1 MLPKT
6 PGMETSTS
14 DILEVNLRGRILL
27 GAARHGVRD
36 PQRVAVL
43 ARAII
48 AVVDHY
54 HPEGRPSLRQLEP
67 LLTEQL
73 ALLEAALMNAR
84 AQEAPAPVVGQT
96 ARSEDVSPEEV
107 AEEAPRGLR
116 RRILKGKGHTVVA
129 KSMEEKLREGRRPVQ
144 ELLRKDCVQLGL
156 IDSKQ
161 AERLIRSMLGKQ
173 PDVAELEVVEVLRQ
187 ILQDQVKG
195 IIRRLKGGP
204 WATPQAQEEMRLDI
218 HHARSVKSILMLT
231 RQVIKERRAWEKKH
245 RKGLFG
251 GLFGGRR
258 GLGG

>member
-1 MLPKT
+1 
-6 PGMETSTS
+6 MEISTS
-14 DILEVNLRGRILL
+14 DTLEVNLRGRILL

-36 PQRVAVL
+36 PRRVAVL

-48 AVVDHY
+48 AVVEHY

-73 ALLEAALMNAR
+73 ALLEAALLKAR
-84 AQEAPAPVVGQT
+84 AQEAPALAVAGAVVGQ
-96 ARSEDVSPEEV
+96 AAQSEDAAPEITEQT
-107 AEEAPRGLR
+107 PRGLR
-116 RRILKGKGHTVVA
+116 RRTLKGKGHTVVA

-144 ELLRKDCVQLGL
+144 ELLRNDCVQLGL
-156 IDSKQ
+156 IDRKQ
-161 AERLIRSMLGKQ
+161 AERLIRGMLGKQ
-173 PDVAELEVVEVLRQ
+173 PEVAEQEVVEVLRQ

-218 HHARSVKSILMLT
+218 HHARSVKSILLLT
-231 RQVIKERRAWEKKH
+231 RQIIKERRAWEKKH

-251 GLFGGRR
+251 GVLFGGRR